1 MQKKIDALIPRAFK
15 GFVTAARKKLQL
27 KDAPLAVS
35 LLFIA
40 LTGLGNQLVYLA
52 CVGALFAWM
61 LYVAETRR
69 EKIMWALCLALLLF
83 FPALGHSTGLIALLL
98 ICHGKR
104 NEGASLLGSQL
115 LCLVSPSLPMGSIWI
130 SPLCSGII
138 YVLIYAGLAL
148 WRRREIISGAT
159 ICLYALCLLWQS
171 NQTWPLDAVPSESI
185 GAAIGKITHETP
197 SEKGQL
203 VYLNHEYTPVNPAG
217 SLYLDHEARTDYD
230 DGDFFQP
237 RPWSHNTLIAGETIR
252 LAVAMDGALISNI
265 GARCTDV
272 YGHILYAM
280 ADGLTVCPL
289 ALNINHKLIL
299 ADSDYVSNALAPYQP
314 HLLRRLTGTD
324 YGWRVYWGIL
334 SLMLIGSILIK
345 RAWLPLL
352 NMGILLTLML
362 RTVEGDVRYIG
373 TPCLWPHTTQAGGIV
388 RAMQENGQN
397 VIFGNKNTTI
407 LAIAEGR
414 YATAREEEKLI
425 ILEPDASVYIQGIK
439 YTAGNIPQGD
449 AEGIRDARTIDKE
462 GIIIACGRV
471 IVDGVELIA
480 TGSPARIMEK
490 EEVE

>member
-1 MQKKIDALIPRAFK
+1 MQRKTEALIPRAFNS
-15 GFVTAARKKLQL
+15 FVAAARNNFSL
-27 KDAPLAVS
+27 KTLPLPLA
-35 LLFIA
+35 LFFIA
-40 LTGLGNQLVYLA
+40 LTGLGSQLVYQA
-52 CVGALFAWM
+52 CVGALFAWL

-69 EKIMWALCLALLLF
+69 ERLMWALSLALLLF

-98 ICHGKR
+98 ICQGKR
-104 NEGASLLGSQL
+104 KEGASLLGAQL
-115 LCLVSPSLPMGSIWI
+115 LCLVSPSLPMGSFWI

-148 WRRREIISGAT
+148 WSRREIIWCST

-197 SEKGQL
+197 CEKGRL
-203 VYLNHEYTPVNPAG
+203 VYLNHEYTPVNPSG

-230 DGDFFQP
+230 DGDFFQS
-237 RPWSHNTLIAGETIR
+237 RPWSHNALIAGETFR
-252 LAVAMDGALISNI
+252 VAVAMDGALISNI

-272 YGHILYAM
+272 HGHILYAM

-289 ALNINHKLIL
+289 ALNINNKLIL

-324 YGWRVYWGIL
+324 YGWRVYWGVL
-334 SLMLIGSILIK
+334 SLMLIGSILSK

-352 NMGILLTLML
+352 NMGIFLALTLSPI
-362 RTVEGDVRYIG
+362 EGDVRYIG
-373 TPCLWPHTTQAGGIV
+373 KPCLWPHTTQAGGIV

-397 VIFGNKNTTI
+397 VIFGNKNTKI
-407 LAIAEGR
+407 LAIAEGCC
-414 YATAREEEKLI
+414 ATAREEEKLI
-425 ILEPDASVYIQGIK
+425 ILEPDASVYIQGVK

-449 AEGIRDARTIDKE
+449 AEGIRDARTLDKE
-462 GIIIACGRV
+462 GLIIACGRT

-490 EEVE
+490 EEEE